1 MIIASDHATVYAGVV
16 VADPAHQ
23 IVLLSMAGP
32 RTAVKA
38 IYAALRSNHHP
49 WLKLYS
55 EGSAKPAAVV
65 RGAERYR
72 VRATPLP
79 SVRGVPM
86 VLVAHA
92 ERAPAGAFYALPG
105 EPAGQ
110 ALVQALDGD
119 SRLVVPVLPGWGD
132 YLLCEAQEAPATFP
146 DECPDAPARL
156 VEPLQVHGE
165 LLAEAY
171 VYARDND
178 GWLALVDRGLQ
189 SGQLRWAGSRPYPL
203 LEKLLEAGGGFDH
216 AVRGE
221 GIPPNWM
228 QEAQRWAQ

>member
-16 VADPAHQ
+16 VADHAQ
-23 IVLLSMAGP
+23 QVVLLSMAGP

-38 IYAALRSNHHP
+38 IYAALRANHRP
-49 WLKLYS
+49 WLKLYA
-55 EGSAKPAAVV
+55 EGSAEPAAVV

-79 SVRGVPM
+79 SVRGVQM
-86 VLVAHA
+86 VLVAHD

-105 EPAGQ
+105 EPAGR

-119 SRLVVPVLPGWGD
+119 SRLVVPVLPEWGD
-132 YLLCEAQEAPATFP
+132 YLLREAQESPATFP
-146 DECPDAPARL
+146 DDCPGTPARL
-156 VEPLQVHGE
+156 VEPLQVHGD

-189 SGQLRWAGSRPYPL
+189 SGEIALDLPKKGADR
-203 LEKLLEAGGGFDH
+203 
-216 AVRGE
+216 
-221 GIPPNWM
+221 
-228 QEAQRWAQ
+228 

>member
-16 VADPAHQ
+16 VADPAQ
-23 IVLLSMAGP
+23 QVVLLSMAGP

-49 WLKLYS
+49 WLKLYGES
-55 EGSAKPAAVV
+55 GVEPVAVV

-79 SVRGVPM
+79 SVRGVQM
-86 VLVAHA
+86 VLVAHD

-119 SRLVVPVLPGWGD
+119 SRLVVPVLSGWGD
-132 YLLCEAQEAPATFP
+132 YLLREAQGALATFAE
-146 DECPDAPARL
+146 ECPDVPARL
-156 VEPLQVHGE
+156 VEPLEIYGD

-189 SGQLRWAGSRPYPL
+189 SGEIMLDRAPSAS
-203 LEKLLEAGGGFDH
+203 EKGND
-216 AVRGE
+216 R
-221 GIPPNWM
+221 
-228 QEAQRWAQ
+228 

>member
-1 MIIASDHATVYAGVV
+1 VEPV
-16 VADPAHQ
+16 
-23 IVLLSMAGP
+23 
-32 RTAVKA
+32 
-38 IYAALRSNHHP
+38 
-49 WLKLYS
+49 
-55 EGSAKPAAVV
+55 AVV

-79 SVRGVPM
+79 SVRGVQM
-86 VLVAHA
+86 VLVAHD

-105 EPAGQ
+105 EPVGQ

-132 YLLCEAQEAPATFP
+132 YLLREAQEAPATFP
-146 DECPDAPARL
+146 EECPDAPGRL
-156 VEPLQVHGE
+156 VEPLEIYGD

-189 SGQLRWAGSRPYPL
+189 AGEIALDRAPSAS
-203 LEKLLEAGGGFDH
+203 EKGAD
-216 AVRGE
+216 R
-221 GIPPNWM
+221 
-228 QEAQRWAQ
+228 

>member
-16 VADPAHQ
+16 VADHAQ
-23 IVLLSMAGP
+23 QVVLLSMAGP

-38 IYAALRSNHHP
+38 IYAALRSNRHP
-49 WLKLYS
+49 WLKLYGES
-55 EGSAKPAAVV
+55 GVEPAAVV

-79 SVRGVPM
+79 SVRGVQM
-86 VLVAHA
+86 VLVAHD

-132 YLLCEAQEAPATFP
+132 YLLREAQETPATFP
-146 DECPDAPARL
+146 DDCPDAPARL
-156 VEPLQVHGE
+156 VEPLEIYGD
-165 LLAEAY
+165 LLGEAY

-189 SGQLRWAGSRPYPL
+189 SGEIALDRALSTLKKGVDR
-203 LEKLLEAGGGFDH
+203 
-216 AVRGE
+216 
-221 GIPPNWM
+221 
-228 QEAQRWAQ
+228 

>member
-1 MIIASDHATVYAGVV
+1 MILASDHATVYTSIV
-16 VADPAHQ
+16 VADHARQ
-23 IVLLSMAGP
+23 VVLLSMAGP

-49 WLKLYS
+49 WLKLYGES
-55 EGSAKPAAVV
+55 SAEPAAVV

-79 SVRGVPM
+79 SVRGVQM
-86 VLVAHA
+86 VLVAHD
-92 ERAPAGAFYALPG
+92 ERAPAGAFYAMPG
-105 EPAGQ
+105 EPVGQ

-132 YLLCEAQEAPATFP
+132 YLLREAQEAQATFP
-146 DECPDAPARL
+146 EECPDAPARL
-156 VEPLQVHGE
+156 VESLEIYGDG
-165 LLAEAY
+165 LAEAY

-189 SGQLRWAGSRPYPL
+189 SGEIALDRALGAS
-203 LEKLLEAGGGFDH
+203 EKGAD
-216 AVRGE
+216 R
-221 GIPPNWM
+221 
-228 QEAQRWAQ
+228 